1 MKPGGSIKGRL
12 VLWIFLAGAV
22 LVVLLDFVLLHQFK
36 KVALH
41 SVDNVLHSKLQI
53 MKGLIHAH
61 ANYIEVELAEVARGE
76 YSIPSSGHYYQVFID
91 ENLYLTSP
99 SLQPS
104 LFNLISDAPDSH
116 DAEAHEWIYRIT
128 GPNGEPLLVLRND
141 FQIQDKEVSIRIAET
156 LAETVT
162 MLSRLERFFYLLTPF
177 FILLIGI
184 VGYLIS
190 SHALRPLTVFADALE
205 RITHKNLGKRIGPNG
220 FARELHVVAERF
232 NSLLER
238 LQTAFDAEKEL
249 IANAAHELKTP
260 LAVIRAE
267 CDITL
272 MKERSGEEYAES
284 LREVR
289 TVSDTMLRQVN
300 SMLTLAR
307 IDSGILST
315 AFHPISL
322 NSCLDNAIALI
333 RPLAKER
340 DIKIRR
346 EEDDEMIVL
355 GDKDA
360 LTEAVSNLLENAVF
374 YNHPEGSVTVTL
386 QCRDNRAMLT
396 VRDTGIGIPEDELE
410 QIFHK
415 FYRSEAVKTI
425 KGTGL
430 GLSITKAVVAGHH
443 GEIEVRSAE
452 SGGACF
458 TITLPLYDTTQEG
471 DSVVEQGISAG

>member
-1 MKPGGSIKGRL
+1 MKAGGSIQGRL
-12 VLWIFLAGAV
+12 LLWIFLFGSGMV
-22 LVVLLDFVLLHQFK
+22 ILLDVVLLHKFQ
-36 KVALH
+36 KVAFQA
-41 SVDNVLHSKLQI
+41 VDNVLHSKLQI
-53 MKGLIHAH
+53 MKGLMHAH
-61 ANYIEVELAEVARGE
+61 GEYIEVELAEVSRGE
-76 YSIPSSGHYYQVFID
+76 YATSGSGHYYQIFID
-91 ENLYLTSP
+91 NSLHLTSP
-99 SLQPS
+99 SLQPP
-104 LFNLISDAPDSH
+104 LFNLIH
-116 DAEAHEWIYRIT
+116 DKPEAHDEEAQEWMYRTT
-128 GPNGEPLLVLRND
+128 GPSGEPLLVLRND
-141 FQIQDKEVSIRIAET
+141 ITLQGKVVSIRIAET

-162 MLSRLERFFYLLTPF
+162 MLSRLEQFFYLLTPF

-220 FARELHVVAERF
+220 FAQELHVFAERF

-267 CDITL
+267 CDIAL

-289 TVSDTMLRQVN
+289 IVSETMLRQVN
-300 SMLTLAR
+300 GMLTLAR
-307 IDSGILST
+307 IDAGILST
-315 AFHPISL
+315 TFQPISL
-322 NSCLDNAIALI
+322 NWCLDNAVRLVT
-333 RPLAKER
+333 PLAKEHH
-340 DIKIRR
+340 IRITR
-346 EEDDEMIVL
+346 KGEDEMTVV

-360 LTEAVSNLLENAVF
+360 LTEAMSNLLENAIY
-374 YNHPEGSVTVTL
+374 YNHPEGSVSVTL
-386 QCRDNRAMLT
+386 QRCDDRILLT
-396 VRDTGIGIPEDELE
+396 VQDTGIGVPEAELE
-410 QIFHK
+410 QIFQK

-430 GLSITKAVVAGHH
+430 GLSITKAIVLGHQ
-443 GEIEVRSAE
+443 GNIEVCNVK

-458 TITLPLYDTTQEG
+458 TVTLPLHDT
-471 DSVVEQGISAG
+471 DKK